1 MHCSM
6 EPKWSN
12 AKFMHNYDYF
22 QHLKI
27 KGGISFP
34 NSLRKSTREDPN
46 INHITPQHGKYV
58 YIQD

>member
-1 MHCSM
+1 
-6 EPKWSN
+6 
-12 AKFMHNYDYF
+12 MHNYDCF

-27 KGGISFP
+27 EGGTPFP

-46 INHITPQHGKYV
+46 INYITTKHGKYV